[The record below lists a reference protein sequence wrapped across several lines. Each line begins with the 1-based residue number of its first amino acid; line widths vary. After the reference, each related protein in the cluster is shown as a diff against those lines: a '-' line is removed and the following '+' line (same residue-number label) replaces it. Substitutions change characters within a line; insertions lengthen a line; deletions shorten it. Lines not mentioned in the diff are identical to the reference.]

1 MDARRIAV
9 TQVDPRSPLTVALI
23 EELDRYMNQLYPA
36 DSNHLMD
43 LDALCAPDVRF
54 FAAQVDGETVGCAA
68 VKQFHDYTEVK
79 RVYIS
84 PRARGLGVA
93 RRLIEALEKATRDA
107 GLKIMRLET
116 GVYQPEALA
125 LFERVGFTRTSSFGD
140 YPKDDP
146 YSVFMER
153 KLP

>member
-68 VKQFHDYTEVK
+68 VKHAAQ
-79 RVYIS
+79 
-84 PRARGLGVA
+84 
-93 RRLIEALEKATRDA
+93 
-107 GLKIMRLET
+107 
-116 GVYQPEALA
+116 
-125 LFERVGFTRTSSFGD
+125 
-140 YPKDDP
+140 
-146 YSVFMER
+146 
-153 KLP
+153 LPPSR